1 MRIDVALVELGLC
14 ESRNKAARLIESGK
28 VTVDGRTVEKPSEK
42 YEQGEIK
49 IEYEKFVSRGGYKLE
64 RALDHFEINVSGL
77 VALDIGASTGGFTDC
92 LLQRGVK
99 RVICVDVGEDQL
111 HCSLKNDPRVTSYE
125 KMNARYLDESTFGEK
140 FDVIVTDVSFISQSL
155 IYESVSK
162 LLKDDGVF
170 LSLIKPQF
178 EVGKKNIGKN
188 GIVKNEKAVLEAIV
202 NLSTESERF
211 GLKIVKTI
219 ESPILG
225 GDGNKEYLALIKK
238 LLR

>member
-1 MRIDVALVELGLC
+1 
-14 ESRNKAARLIESGK
+14 
-28 VTVDGRTVEKPSEK
+28 
-42 YEQGEIK
+42 
-49 IEYEKFVSRGGYKLE
+49 
-64 RALDHFEINVSGL
+64 
-77 VALDIGASTGGFTDC
+77 
-92 LLQRGVK
+92 
-99 RVICVDVGEDQL
+99 
-111 HCSLKNDPRVTSYE
+111 
-125 KMNARYLDESTFGEK
+125 
-140 FDVIVTDVSFISQSL
+140 
-155 IYESVSK
+155 
-162 LLKDDGVF
+162 LKDDGVF

-202 NLSTESERF
+202 NLRTESERF